1 METKFAIILQRHR
14 LLGWILSP
22 FELTRKTDK
31 DFYELAEYILPEMIT
46 KDTPETK
53 KKLIKLIAEYDEKKL
68 FHKFSKRKKDTQ
80 KNFLEKIDQNYFKEE
95 IRPYIEKNM
104 AECVFLIKEHSIPF
118 YLEENETNLH
128 PEDELFFQKQEPKV
142 LFSFAKTQSELEYSL
157 SIIEYEKP
165 LNLLDKKPI
174 LISNIPGILAI
185 NHTIYM
191 FSSIDCKK
199 LLPFFVKKQI
209 TIPEKFVQQ
218 YYDTFVLNSI
228 KNYTVHTQGFEI
240 NDVFPQ
246 PKLEGKIVRD
256 IQNHACIKISFNYE
270 EWKISDLEQ
279 EKEYYV
285 RYVNIENTPQYTRIY
300 RDLNFEKTCHDLLC
314 SHNLTYNKGFW
325 RLKEYNSDGYYETL
339 QWIQNNKTILDSI
352 DLNIFDES
360 MEMQVQNYKAEISIS
375 IASESIDWFDVHAI
389 VNFGPYKVPFKKL
402 RKNILNQ
409 DPRVL
414 LPDNKIGIIPYEW
427 FTRYRDLFLYSVKNE
442 KEDVFSLRS
451 IHYKTI
457 QHLPVKFKD
466 EIKTRFLH
474 IDTNGAKKNNV
485 PIEIKATLRPYQIE
499 GYRWLYFL
507 YANNFGGCLADDM
520 GLGKTLQAITLLYKV
535 ISLQKAQ
542 DDNRASLI
550 VCPASIIYNW
560 HNEFE
565 KFAPDLK
572 VFKYI
577 GNERDKNFDYFSNYD
592 IIITTYGLLRND
604 IENFIKYSFL
614 YVVLDES
621 QIIKNP
627 RSKIYNSVLQL
638 DSSHRLVLTG
648 TPIENSLID
657 LWAQMNFLNR
667 NMLGSIHSFKD
678 HFLKVPDHIRPQ
690 VEQQLQRTVSPFIFR
705 REKQAVAQDLPP
717 LTEQIRVCK
726 MTDSQTKIYESE
738 KSQVRNLIYETIEN
752 NTFQKSTINV
762 LRALMRLRQIA
773 NHPKLTE
780 DYSDED
786 VDSGK
791 FNETIRVL
799 ENLIHHHKV
808 LIFSSFVQH
817 LQLFESYF
825 EKNNISY
832 TQLTGSTTNREKV
845 INKFQKDDDCK
856 VFLISIKAGGVGL
869 NLTEADYVFILDPW
883 WNPAIENQAVS
894 RAHRIGQKNKVH
906 VYRFISENTI
916 EEKIK
921 RLQERKAALANN
933 IIISSEK
940 SIPFS
945 EEEVSFLVE

>member
-1 METKFAIILQRHR
+1 METKFAVILQKHR
-14 LLGWILSP
+14 LLGWILAP
-22 FELTRKTDK
+22 FEIKRKKDK
-31 DFYELAEYILPEMIT
+31 DFYEPTEYMLPDMIAQ
-46 KDTPETK
+46 DTPKTIQK
-53 KKLIKLIAEYDEKKL
+53 IIHLIANYDDKKL
-68 FHKFSKRKKDTQ
+68 FNKFSKRKKDTQ
-80 KNFLEKIDQNYFKEE
+80 KKFLEHIDQTYFKKS

-104 AECVFLIKEHSIPF
+104 AECVTLIRENNIPF
-118 YLEENETNLH
+118 YLRENETNLH
-128 PEDELFFQKQEPKV
+128 PEDELYFQNSEPDV
-142 LFSFAKTQSELEYSL
+142 LFSFTKLTSELQYSL
-157 SIIEYEKP
+157 SLIENKQT
-165 LNLLDKKPI
+165 LSLLDKTPI

-185 NHTIYM
+185 DHAIYT
-191 FSSIDCKK
+191 FSKIDSKK
-199 LLPFFVKKQI
+199 LLPFFNKEYI

-218 YYDTFVLNSI
+218 YFDTFVLNSI
-228 KNYTVHTQGFEI
+228 KKFPVKAEGFEI
-240 NDVFPQ
+240 QNLYPS
-246 PKLEGKIVRD
+246 PLLEGKIVRD
-256 IQNHACIKISFNYE
+256 IKNHACIEICFHYKEWNICNHLE
-270 EWKISDLEQ
+270 EK
-279 EKEYYV
+279 KYYV
-285 RYVNIENTPQYTRIY
+285 RYENIENIPHYTKIFR
-300 RDLNFEKTCHDLLC
+300 NKEFEHSCIALLE
-314 SHNLTYNKGFW
+314 SHNLVFNNGYW

-339 QWIQNNKTILDSI
+339 QWIQDNKAILDSI
-352 DLNIFDES
+352 NLTIFDES
-360 MEMQVQNYKAEISIS
+360 MDMHVQNYKADLSISIS
-375 IASESIDWFDVHAI
+375 SESIDWFDVHAI

-427 FTRYRDLFLYSVKNE
+427 FTKYRDLFLYNTKNE
-442 KEDVFSLRS
+442 KDEVFSLRS

-457 QHLPVKFKD
+457 QHLPIQFKN

-474 IDTNGAKKNNV
+474 IDTNGTKNNNV
-485 PIEIKATLRPYQIE
+485 PIEIQATLRPYQIE

-535 ISLQKAQ
+535 ITLQKEQ
-542 DDNRASLI
+542 NDNRASLI

-560 HNEFE
+560 YNEFE

-577 GNERDKNFDYFSNYD
+577 GNERNKNFDYFDNYD

-604 IENFIKYSFL
+604 IEEFATYSFL

-627 RSKIYNSVLQL
+627 RSKIYNAVLQL
-638 DSSHRLVLTG
+638 DCSHRLVLTG
-648 TPIENSLID
+648 TPIENSLVD
-657 LWAQMNFLNR
+657 LWSQMNFLNR
-667 NMLGSIHSFKD
+667 NMLGSLNSFKD
-678 HFLKVPDHIRPQ
+678 YFLKVPDHIKPQ
-690 VEQQLQRTVSPFIFR
+690 IEQQLKQTVSPFIFR
-705 REKQAVAQDLPP
+705 REKQAVAQDLPSI
-717 LTEQIRVCK
+717 TEQIRVCK
-726 MTDSQTKIYESE
+726 MSDSQAKIYEEE
-738 KSQVRNLIYETIEN
+738 KSKVRNLIYETIEN
-752 NTFQKSTINV
+752 NTFQHSTINV

-773 NHPKLTE
+773 NHPKLA
-780 DYSDED
+780 DDFSDEE

-791 FNETIRVL
+791 FIETVRVL

-817 LQLFESYF
+817 LELFENHF
-825 EKNNISY
+825 TKNNISY
-832 TQLTGSTTNREKV
+832 AMLTGSTTNREKV
-845 INKFQKDDDCK
+845 INKFQQEDDCK

-883 WNPAIENQAVS
+883 WNPAVENQAIS

-921 RLQERKAALANN
+921 RLQEKKAELAKN
-933 IIISSEK
+933 IISSDK

-945 EEEVSFLVE
+945 QDEISFLVT